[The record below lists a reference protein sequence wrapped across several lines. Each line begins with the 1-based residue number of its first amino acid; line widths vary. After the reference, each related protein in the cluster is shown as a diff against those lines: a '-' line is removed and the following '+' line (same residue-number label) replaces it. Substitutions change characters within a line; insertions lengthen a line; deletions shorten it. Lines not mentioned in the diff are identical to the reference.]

1 MNNDSFACVQLERI
15 QRLQTHSLSSHKRC
29 RRRRRLHNHQSHLS
43 HMYTPQL
50 QLHPNGKKNEIL
62 LYFNLQWRFSMEML
76 IKCRRQLMSP
86 CIHICLALIY
96 IYISVHMTFYFVMHI
111 INSQSK
117 SYYKY
122 KWCDTVVRRD
132 DGINIPNALR
142 NEWNRGMAEFMWT
155 WEWEYVDIK
164 SEYLR
169 IEYSI

>member
-1 MNNDSFACVQLERI
+1 MNDSFACVQLERI
-15 QRLQTHSLSSHKRC
+15 QRQQTHSLSSHK

-43 HMYTPQL
+43 HMYICT
-50 QLHPNGKKNEIL
+50 LHNYSYTQTEKNNEIL

-86 CIHICLALIY
+86 CIHICLAYSYVY

-132 DGINIPNALR
+132 DGIYILNALR
-142 NEWNRGMAEFMWT
+142 NEWYRGMDEFMWT
-155 WEWEYVDIK
+155 WEWDYTWKANIFV
-164 SEYLR
+164 
-169 IEYSI
+169 